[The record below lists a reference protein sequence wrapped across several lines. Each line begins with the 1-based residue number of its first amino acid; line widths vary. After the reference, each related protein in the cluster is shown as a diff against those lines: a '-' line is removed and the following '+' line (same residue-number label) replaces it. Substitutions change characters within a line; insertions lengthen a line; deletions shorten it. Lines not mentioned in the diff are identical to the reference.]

1 MASLS
6 KHKHKIVLTPNLA
19 LSSTYATARAVQ
31 LPLYQDAVGIDGND
45 LRWSGVIESVVI
57 NYTTATGIA
66 SILSFLS
73 RDAAGDAGLTPSVT
87 TNVVAG
93 TTTATSGCIRVN
105 YDLTIALNQINL
117 WLFLRTNAATCVVTS
132 VEVTWRE

>member
-1 MASLS
+1 MAALS
-6 KHKHKIVLTPNLA
+6 KLKHKVIQTPNLGLTTA
-19 LSSTYATARAVQ
+19 YATTRTVQ
-31 LPLYQDAVGIDGND
+31 IPLYQDAARIAGND
-45 LRWSGVIESVVI
+45 AKWNGVIESVVI

-73 RDAAGDAGLTPSVT
+73 RDAAGDAGLTPSLT
-87 TNVVAG
+87 TNVTTG

-105 YDLTIALNQINL
+105 YDLTLALNQIDL

-132 VEVTWRE
+132 VEFTWRE

>member
-1 MASLS
+1 MAALS
-6 KHKHKIVLTPNLA
+6 KLKHKVILTPNLGLTNA
-19 LSSTYATARAVQ
+19 YSTARAVE
-31 LPLYQDAVGIDGND
+31 LPLYQDAAGIDGNGTS
-45 LRWSGVIESVVI
+45 WSGVIESVVI

-73 RDAAGDAGLTPSVT
+73 RDAAGDAGLTPSTT

-93 TTTATSGCIRVN
+93 TTTATSGCIRLN
-105 YDLTIALNQINL
+105 YDLTLALNQTSL

-132 VEVTWRE
+132 GELTWRE

>member
-6 KHKHKIVLTPNLA
+6 RLKHKVIQTPNLA
-19 LSSTYATARAVQ
+19 LSATYATTRTVQ
-31 LPLYQDAVGIDGND
+31 IPLYQDAPGIVGND
-45 LRWSGVIESVVI
+45 AKWNGIIESVVI

-73 RDAAGDAGLTPSVT
+73 RDANGDAGLTQSTT
-87 TNVVAG
+87 TNVVTG
-93 TTTATSGCIRVN
+93 TTTATSGCIRLN
-105 YDLTIALNQINL
+105 YDLTLALNQINL
-117 WLFLRTNAATCVVTS
+117 WLFLRTNAATCIVTS

>member
-1 MASLS
+1 MPSLS
-6 KHKHKIVLTPNLA
+6 KHKHKVVLTPNLA
-19 LSSTYATARAVQ
+19 LSATYGTARAVQ

-45 LRWSGVIESVVI
+45 LRWSGVLESVVV

-73 RDAAGDAGLTPSVT
+73 RDAAGDAALTPSVT
-87 TNVVAG
+87 TSVVAG

-105 YDLTIALNQINL
+105 YDLTLALNQINL

-132 VEVTWRE
+132 VELTWRE

>member
-1 MASLS
+1 MAALS
-6 KHKHKIVLTPNLA
+6 KLKHKVIQTPNLG
-19 LSSTYATARAVQ
+19 LTSTYATTRAVQ
-31 LPLYQDAVGIDGND
+31 IPLYQDAARIAGND
-45 LRWSGVIESVVI
+45 VKWNGVIESVVI

-73 RDAAGDAGLTPSVT
+73 RDAAGNAGLTPSLT
-87 TNVVAG
+87 TNVTTG

-105 YDLTIALNQINL
+105 YDLTLSLNQTSL

-132 VEVTWRE
+132 VELTWRE

>member
-1 MASLS
+1 MAALS
-6 KHKHKIVLTPNLA
+6 KLKHKVILTPNLA
-19 LSSTYATARAVQ
+19 LSATYGTARAVE

-45 LRWSGVIESVVI
+45 AKWNGVIESVVV

-73 RDAAGDAGLTPSVT
+73 RDAAGDAGLTPST
-87 TNVVAG
+87 TTSVVAG

-105 YDLTIALNQINL
+105 YDLTLALNQISL

-132 VEVTWRE
+132 VELTWRE

>member
-1 MASLS
+1 MAALS
-6 KHKHKIVLTPNLA
+6 RLKHKVIQTPNLGLTA
-19 LSSTYATARAVQ
+19 TYGTARAVQ
-31 LPLYQDAVGIDGND
+31 IPLFQGSSIVGND
-45 LRWSGVIESVVI
+45 ARWSGVIESVVI

-73 RDAAGDAGLTPSVT
+73 RDAAGDAGLTQSLT
-87 TNVVAG
+87 TNVVTG

-105 YDLTIALNQINL
+105 YDLTLSLAQTSL

>member
-1 MASLS
+1 MAALS
-6 KHKHKIVLTPNLA
+6 RLKHKVIQTPNLGLTA
-19 LSSTYATARAVQ
+19 TYGTARAVQ
-31 LPLYQDAVGIDGND
+31 IPLYQDAARIAGND
-45 LRWSGVIESVVI
+45 AKWNGVIESVVI
-57 NYTTATGIA
+57 NYTTATGIT

-73 RDAAGDAGLTPSVT
+73 RDAAGDAGLTQSLT

-105 YDLTIALNQINL
+105 YDLTLALNQIDL
-117 WLFLRTNAATCVVTS
+117 WLFLRTNAATCIVTS